1 MLYKNRTV
9 QKMRCNVK
17 NKKSNKKTNDFL
29 MICDYLEKNYR
40 EVDGNRFGYTKKYLE
55 KKVKHDYNLIKSIH
69 AEATEEKAN
78 DTYAMLTNFFA
89 VFVSTVSLMI
99 SIINGIKSEMDNSY
113 IYLYILYI
121 IVFIIIGIVYEWSY
135 AKNKIV
141 SHWQKYIVEAVED
154 ILDDMKNEKDNRKE
168 VHLPEKLYEIKVD
181 LPDRLYNQLDSIEK
195 AASENPLKKIISK
208 K

>member
-1 MLYKNRTV
+1 M
-9 QKMRCNVK
+9 K

-29 MICDYLEKNYR
+29 MLCDYLEKNYR
-40 EVDGNRFGYTKKYLE
+40 EVDGNRFGYTKNYLE
-55 KKVKHDYNLIKSIH
+55 QNVKHDYNLIKSIH
-69 AEATEEKAN
+69 AEATEEKAH

-99 SIINGIKSEMDNSY
+99 SMINGIKSTIDNTY
-113 IYLYILYI
+113 NFLCILYI

-154 ILDDMKNEKDNRKE
+154 ILNDIKKEDDKKE
-168 VHLPEKLYEIKVD
+168 VHLPEKLYETIEDLEIKVD

>member
-1 MLYKNRTV
+1 M
-9 QKMRCNVK
+9 K

-29 MICDYLEKNYR
+29 TLCDYLEKNYR
-40 EVDGNRFGYTKKYLE
+40 EVDGNRFGYTKNYLE
-55 KKVKHDYNLIKSIH
+55 QNVKHDYNLIKSIP
-69 AEATEEKAN
+69 AEATEEKAP

-99 SIINGIKSEMDNSY
+99 SMINGIKSTIDNAY
-113 IYLYILYI
+113 NYLCILYI
-121 IVFIIIGIVYEWSY
+121 ILFIIIGIVYEWSY

-168 VHLPEKLYEIKVD
+168 VHLPDNLYEKLDNLETKVD

-195 AASENPLKKIISK
+195 ASSENPLKKILRNK
-208 K
+208 

>member
-1 MLYKNRTV
+1 M
-9 QKMRCNVK
+9 K

-29 MICDYLEKNYR
+29 MLCDYLEKNYR
-40 EVDGNRFGYTKKYLE
+40 EVDGNRFGYTKNYLE
-55 KKVKHDYNLIKSIH
+55 QNVKHDYNLIKSIH
-69 AEATEEKAN
+69 AEATEEKAH

-99 SIINGIKSEMDNSY
+99 SMINGIKSTIDNACNF
-113 IYLYILYI
+113 LCILYI

-154 ILDDMKNEKDNRKE
+154 ILNDIKKEDDKKE
-168 VHLPEKLYEIKVD
+168 VHLPEKLYETIEDLEIKVD

>member
-1 MLYKNRTV
+1 M
-9 QKMRCNVK
+9 K

-69 AEATEEKAN
+69 AEATEGKAN

-113 IYLYILYI
+113 IYLCILYI

-168 VHLPEKLYEIKVD
+168 VHLPEKLYETIEDLEIKVD

-195 AASENPLKKIISK
+195 VASENPLKKIISK

>member
-1 MLYKNRTV
+1 M
-9 QKMRCNVK
+9 K

-29 MICDYLEKNYR
+29 MLCDYLEKNYR
-40 EVDGNRFGYTKKYLE
+40 EVDGNRFGYTKNYLE
-55 KKVKHDYNLIKSIH
+55 QNVKHDYNLIKSIH
-69 AEATEEKAN
+69 AEATEEKAH

-99 SIINGIKSEMDNSY
+99 SMINGIKSTIDNAYNS
-113 IYLYILYI
+113 LCILYI

-154 ILDDMKNEKDNRKE
+154 ILNDIKKEDDKKE
-168 VHLPEKLYEIKVD
+168 VHLPEKLYETIEDLEIKVD

>member
-1 MLYKNRTV
+1 M
-9 QKMRCNVK
+9 K

-29 MICDYLEKNYR
+29 MLCDYLEKNYR
-40 EVDGNRFGYTKKYLE
+40 EVDGNRFGYTKNYLE
-55 KKVKHDYNLIKSIH
+55 QNVKHDYNLIKSIH
-69 AEATEEKAN
+69 AEATEEKAH

-99 SIINGIKSEMDNSY
+99 SMINGIKSTIDNAY
-113 IYLYILYI
+113 NFLCILYI

-154 ILDDMKNEKDNRKE
+154 ILNDIKKEDDKKE
-168 VHLPEKLYEIKVD
+168 VHLPEKLYETIEDLEIKVD

>member
-1 MLYKNRTV
+1 
-9 QKMRCNVK
+9 
-17 NKKSNKKTNDFL
+17 
-29 MICDYLEKNYR
+29 MIILKKNYR
-40 EVDGNRFGYTKKYLE
+40 EVDGNRFGYTKNYLE
-55 KKVKHDYNLIKSIH
+55 QNVKHDYNLIKSIH
-69 AEATEEKAN
+69 AEATEEKAH

-99 SIINGIKSEMDNSY
+99 SMINGIKSTIDNAY
-113 IYLYILYI
+113 NFLCILYI

-154 ILDDMKNEKDNRKE
+154 ILNDIKKEDDKKE
-168 VHLPEKLYEIKVD
+168 VHLPEKLYETIEDLEIKVD